1 MFDCV
6 FQHKYKVCQY
16 SFERYL
22 NLWYW
27 ICVSKHEWRFDV
39 LICYAFTKI
48 EYGIRRVTD
57 GQTDRH
63 TLTSQ
68 DTRGSIGRSARRR
81 STGPYQ
87 SLFGGGGGGAPLER
101 GWQLF
106 KALLLS
112 TDTSDKIWDSEI
124 FGLNCSSE
132 IGEM

>member
-1 MFDCV
+1 MYIA
-6 FQHKYKVCQY
+6 YKICQD

-27 ICVSKHEWRFDV
+27 ICVSKREWRFDV

-57 GQTDRH
+57 GQTDRQAH
-63 TLTSQ
+63 AHKSRHWWI
-68 DTRGSIGRSARRR
+68 DRSKCTPTKYWPVPVSFRMVR
-81 STGPYQ
+81 
-87 SLFGGGGGGAPLER
+87 GGAPLER

-124 FGLNCSSE
+124 FGLNCMSE